1 VADMLK
7 VAAVELSSPIA
18 VLISLKS
25 YYSSFHNWDVS
36 SVKQINILV
45 FLTMFLR
52 EGIFLKQL
60 ALSPRSVPIRGSRVS
75 LNMLITG

>member
-1 VADMLK
+1 MLK

-52 EGIFLKQL
+52 EDISGQIGN
-60 ALSPRSVPIRGSRVS
+60 ASPVSTESR
-75 LNMLITG
+75 